1 MRKKGLIAVIIM
13 CSLSLGAYAQMT
25 DDQVVSYVKSSL
37 AAGKSQNEI
46 GKELLARGVTQAQAE
61 RIKAKYEAEQTSEG
75 TVTDQALSHGTISR
89 DSRAE
94 AVAPGDGVLDSVAA
108 QAADPEEGSGVQIY
122 GHDLFRGQRSLTFE
136 PNENAATPQDY
147 RLGPG
152 DQVIIDIWG
161 YSEGSYTL
169 TISPEGRV
177 YISQIGPIQLSGL
190 TIAAATEK
198 IRKALVSKYSSIG
211 GSKPNTSVSVTL
223 GSIRTIQVNVMGEVR
238 TPGTFRLSS
247 FSSVFHAL
255 YRAGGV
261 TSRGTLRAIKVIRG
275 GEQIASVDVYDYLIE
290 GRTDTDIALQEGD
303 VVMVPP
309 YVNIV
314 TVSGKVKRP
323 MSYEL
328 LGGESLSTL
337 IDYAGGFS
345 SDAFREDFRLI
356 RQTGPERQVFN
367 VKADQ
372 IDGFRMEDG
381 DYVTVGAS
389 MDRFANKVEVR
400 GYVFRPGMFELGKEI
415 ATVRQLIAG
424 AGGLKEDAFTGRAV
438 IMREKD
444 DLSLETISV
453 DLSGILSG
461 KADDVLL
468 RKNDILVVSGIHEIN
483 DRGTLTING
492 AVASPG
498 VFPFSENTTVEDL
511 ILQAGGLLEGASYSR
526 VDVARRV
533 TDPYSTM
540 PKDTIGETFSFA
552 IKDNLAIDGGENF
565 YLQPYDVVSV
575 RRSPAYRTQK
585 FVRIEGEVAFPGE
598 YVLLTEGER
607 LSDLL
612 KRAGGKTD
620 RAFLHGSTLTRR
632 MNKEEQNLQRTIR
645 RIASS
650 SAIRDSL
657 DLDQVLAD
665 QSYTVGIELDK
676 AVTKPGSEY
685 DMILRDGDR
694 IFVPE
699 EIMTV
704 RISGAVMFPNTT
716 VFIPGKNLDYYIDAA
731 GGYGERARWKKTY
744 IVYMNGRVK
753 RASSIGAKIEP
764 GCEIIVPAKPE
775 RAPMSAPQV
784 MSLGTSAV
792 SLATMVA
799 TLVNLFTR

>member
-1 MRKKGLIAVIIM
+1 M
-13 CSLSLGAYAQMT
+13 
-25 DDQVVSYVKSSL
+25 
-37 AAGKSQNEI
+37 
-46 GKELLARGVTQAQAE
+46 
-61 RIKAKYEAEQTSEG
+61 
-75 TVTDQALSHGTISR
+75 
-89 DSRAE
+89 
-94 AVAPGDGVLDSVAA
+94 LDSVAA
-108 QAADPEEGSGVQIY
+108 EAADPENEESIQIY
-122 GHDLFRGQRSLTFE
+122 GHDLFRGRALTFE

-177 YISQIGPIQLSGL
+177 YISQVGPIQLSGL

-223 GSIRTIQVNVMGEVR
+223 GSIRTIQVNVMGEV
-238 TPGTFRLSS
+238 GTAGTYRLSS
-247 FSSVFHAL
+247 FATVFHAL

-261 TSRGTLRAIKVIRG
+261 TSRGSLRAIKVIRG
-275 GEQIASVDVYDYLIE
+275 GDQIASVDVYDYLME
-290 GRTDTDIALQEGD
+290 GRTDTDIALREGD
-303 VVMVPP
+303 VILVPP
-309 YVNIV
+309 YVNIA
-314 TVSGKVKRP
+314 TISGKVKRP

-328 LGGESLSTL
+328 LGGETLSTL
-337 IDYAGGFS
+337 IDYAGGFA
-345 SDAFREDFRLI
+345 SDAFREDFRVI

-367 VKADQ
+367 VKAGQ
-372 IDGFRMEDG
+372 AGGFRLEDG

-444 DLSLETISV
+444 DLSLETVSV

-575 RRSPAYRTQK
+575 RRSPAFRTQK

-612 KRAGGKTD
+612 RRAGGKTG

-632 MNKEEQNLQRTIR
+632 MNEE
-645 RIASS
+645 
-650 SAIRDSL
+650 
-657 DLDQVLAD
+657 
-665 QSYTVGIELDK
+665 
-676 AVTKPGSEY
+676 
-685 DMILRDGDR
+685 
-694 IFVPE
+694 
-699 EIMTV
+699 
-704 RISGAVMFPNTT
+704 
-716 VFIPGKNLDYYIDAA
+716 
-731 GGYGERARWKKTY
+731 
-744 IVYMNGRVK
+744 
-753 RASSIGAKIEP
+753 
-764 GCEIIVPAKPE
+764 
-775 RAPMSAPQV
+775 
-784 MSLGTSAV
+784 
-792 SLATMVA
+792 
-799 TLVNLFTR
+799 

>member
-1 MRKKGLIAVIIM
+1 MRKKGLIMAILA
-13 CSLSLGAYAQMT
+13 CFLSVGAFAQMT
-25 DDQVVSYVKSSL
+25 DDQVIDYVKSGL
-37 AAGKSQNEI
+37 ASGKSQNQI
-46 GKELLARGVTQAQAE
+46 GKELLARGVTQEQAE
-61 RIKAKYEAEQTSEG
+61 RIKAKYEAQQASGG
-75 TVTDQALSHGTISR
+75 TVTDQALSHGAISR
-89 DSRAE
+89 ASRAE
-94 AVAPGDGVLDSVAA
+94 TVAPGDGMLDTVAA
-108 QAADPEEGSGVQIY
+108 EAVDPDNEESIQIY
-122 GHDLFRGQRSLTFE
+122 GHDLFRGRALTFE

-177 YISQIGPIQLSGL
+177 YISQVGPIQLSGL

-198 IRKALVSKYSSIG
+198 IRKALVSKYASIG

-223 GSIRTIQVNVMGEVR
+223 GSIRTIQVNVMGEV
-238 TPGTFRLSS
+238 GTAGTYRLSS
-247 FSSVFHAL
+247 FATVFHAL

-261 TSRGTLRAIKVIRG
+261 TSRGSLRAIKVIRG
-275 GEQIASVDVYDYLIE
+275 GDQIASVDVYDYLME
-290 GRTDTDIALQEGD
+290 GRTDTDIALREGD
-303 VVMVPP
+303 VILVPP
-309 YVNIV
+309 YVNIA
-314 TVSGKVKRP
+314 TISGKVKRP

-328 LGGESLSTL
+328 LGGETLSTL
-337 IDYAGGFS
+337 IDYAGGFA
-345 SDAFREDFRLI
+345 SDAFREDFRVI

-367 VKADQ
+367 VKAGQ
-372 IDGFRMEDG
+372 AGGFRMEDG

-444 DLSLETISV
+444 DLSLETVSV

-498 VFPFSENTTVEDL
+498 VFPFSDNTTVEDL

-575 RRSPAYRTQK
+575 RRSPAYRTQS

-598 YVLLTEGER
+598 YVLLTERER

-612 KRAGGKTD
+612 RRAGGQTGQ
-620 RAFLHGSTLTRR
+620 AYLHGATLSRR
-632 MNKEEQNLQRTIR
+632 MSEEERDLQNSIR
-645 RIASS
+645 RVATSG
-650 SAIRDSL
+650 AIRDSL
-657 DLDQVLAD
+657 DLDEVLAD
-665 QSYTVGIELDK
+665 NMYTVGIELDK
-676 AVTKPGSEY
+676 AAEKPGSQY

-699 EIMTV
+699 ELMTV
-704 RISGAVMFPNTT
+704 RISGAVMYPNTT
-716 VFIPGKNLDYYIDAA
+716 VYIPGKNLAYYIDAA

-753 RASSIGAKIEP
+753 RASAIGAKIEP
-764 GCEIIVPAKPE
+764 GCEIIVPAKPA
-775 RAPMSAPQV
+775 RDPMTAAQV
-784 MSLGTSAV
+784 MSMGTSAV